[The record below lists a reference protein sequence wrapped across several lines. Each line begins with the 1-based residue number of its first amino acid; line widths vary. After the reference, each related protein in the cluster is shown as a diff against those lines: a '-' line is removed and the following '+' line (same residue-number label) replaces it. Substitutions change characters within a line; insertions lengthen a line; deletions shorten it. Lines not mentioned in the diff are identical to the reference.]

1 MYDAFDIPKLSS
13 KKLTSWTKSRA
24 TVDGPEILHQS
35 MGSRATIDLH
45 GCVYIPDGWLN
56 FFHQDLIITLRSN
69 MFFKKRLN
77 HEDAGYFQSWCW
89 RNPKSPAPRVHVSSG
104 VHKHS
109 QNFLSSGDCW
119 CPCLFLESKYF
130 SQEQWVLGGFTF
142 CLKHRFSIPDDLG
155 RLLAENCSGVQG
167 QLLNRKLTK
176 RLFCHSNLGDLPLTP
191 ILELHSGFTLNS

>member
-1 MYDAFDIPKLSS
+1 MLEESKISS
-13 KKLTSWTKSRA
+13 PNRKIEKQSLYRA
-24 TVDGPEILHQS
+24 ST
-35 MGSRATIDLH
+35 
-45 GCVYIPDGWLN
+45 
-56 FFHQDLIITLRSN
+56 
-69 MFFKKRLN
+69 
-77 HEDAGYFQSWCW
+77 
-89 RNPKSPAPRVHVSSG
+89 RVHVSSG

-142 CLKHRFSIPDDLG
+142 CLKHRFSFPDDLG

-167 QLLNRKLTK
+167 QLLNRKLTN
-176 RLFCHSNLGDLPLTP
+176 RLNCHSNLGDLPLTP